1 VSKKTLY
8 KYTGEYYGDIV
19 LSPKVDS
26 LNIVSNTKPLSL
38 ENKSVDN
45 SKIELFTTNSIKAKV
60 DEVNISN
67 QNNNEQFEEKNDNK
81 RKWLIAAGVA
91 LGAIAI
97 GFGTRAILKNK
108 NIINFS
114 STYKRAL
121 NSIDEIPDLQ
131 INEVCQ
137 VIFRPQNSNQSYFLN
152 RFQSVK
158 DLSKKIEIPTDI
170 QKAIAKI
177 ENEAKKNSITLG
189 VDIDY
194 HFESQFEKE
203 ISLIQKFLE
212 EKLSAT
218 AKLASKSQ
226 NAFEDFCL
234 INNCSTSFNRQ
245 IIGDVPTGIISDSR
259 IFYHGTS
266 NSKSLYKEGFSLF
279 KSNQIE
285 KAPRELGEGIYLT
298 PDKNVA
304 AHFAGITGEIMHVK
318 ANIRKTAMITSKNY
332 DLLIREAQDLLRKNG
347 INYDGSPFSNAS
359 LELMIRKLLI
369 SAGYDSIYCSGGLAK
384 GVGAI
389 NIDRFLGRNQSQL
402 LILNPEN
409 AKIISK
415 NFLQRIT
422 ELLLQIKMKG
432 ITLKNTIMLAI
443 KDPASLLTSL

>member
-1 VSKKTLY
+1 MRRKTLY

-19 LSPKVDS
+19 LASKVDR
-26 LNIVSNTKPLSL
+26 LNIVSNTKPLPVVSKQKNNSDIEVF
-38 ENKSVDN
+38 ENEITEAN
-45 SKIELFTTNSIKAKV
+45 I
-60 DEVNISN
+60 DEVSFSN
-67 QNNNEQFEEKNDNK
+67 ANSNSDLEEKADNMKK
-81 RKWLIAAGVA
+81 RLIGAGVT
-91 LGAIAI
+91 LGVIAI
-97 GFGTRAILKNK
+97 GIATRAILKNK
-108 NIINFS
+108 NIINYS
-114 STYKRAL
+114 STYERAL
-121 NSIDEIPDLQ
+121 NSIDKIPDSQ
-131 INEVCQ
+131 INEICQ

-158 DLSKKIEIPTDI
+158 DLSKKFEIPTDI

-177 ENEAKKNSITLG
+177 ENEAKKISITRG
-189 VDIDY
+189 VDVDY

-203 ISLIQKFLE
+203 INLIQKFLE
-212 EKLSAT
+212 EKLYAT
-218 AKLASKSQ
+218 ANLASKSQ
-226 NAFEDFCL
+226 NAFEDFRL
-234 INNCSTSFNRQ
+234 INNCSSSFNRQ
-245 IIGDVPTGIISDSR
+245 IIGDVPTGIISDSH

-359 LELMIRKLLI
+359 LELMIRKLLV

-432 ITLKNTIMLAI
+432 VTLKNTIMLAI
-443 KDPASLLTSL
+443 KDPASLLISL